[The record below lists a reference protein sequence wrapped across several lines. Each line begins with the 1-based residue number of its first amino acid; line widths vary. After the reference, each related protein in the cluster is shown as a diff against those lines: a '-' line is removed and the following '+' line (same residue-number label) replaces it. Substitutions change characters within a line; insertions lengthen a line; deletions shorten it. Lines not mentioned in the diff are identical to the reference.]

1 MRFEWSAAKAAVN
14 FRKHAVSFREAVTVF
29 GDALSVT
36 VPDADHSMR
45 EARYLTIGCSSNGRL
60 LVVAHTDAGDAVRII
75 SARQATRREWRS
87 YEEGQH

>member
-29 GDALSVT
+29 GDALSAT

-45 EARYLTIGCSSNGRL
+45 EVRFLTLGRSSHGRL
-60 LVVAHTDAGDAVRII
+60 LVVAHTDTGDAVRVI
-75 SARQATRREWRS
+75 SARQATSRERRS